1 MPLVAMTREM
11 GSLGMDVARKEWNEA
26 ARVVTSVHGVTGVK
40 SELRVTA
47 EIRSPMGE

>member
-1 MPLVAMTREM
+1 
-11 GSLGMDVARKEWNEA
+11 
-26 ARVVTSVHGVTGVK
+26 VTSVHGVMGVK